1 MIAVFELGVVGMMVY
16 LLVYQQG
23 RFEAVSYL
31 QIVGITALVYFLQ
44 WICIW
49 IVGHVF
55 LSVKNYANAIEQ
67 YYSLRALVC
76 LLMYPLLVIAVN
88 IPYMMVVEI
97 VLGVIVGIYVILLS
111 SKLLWLFYKNIM
123 SLVYTVLYIVCLE
136 CIPAAAVMIWAKQIV

>member
-1 MIAVFELGVVGMMVY
+1 MTAVFELGVVGMMVY

-23 RFEAVSYL
+23 AFEAVSYL
-31 QIVGITALVYFLQ
+31 QVVGITALVYFLQ

-76 LLMYPLLVIAVN
+76 LLMYPFLVIAVN
-88 IPYMMVVEI
+88 IPNIMMVKI
-97 VLGVIVGIYVILLS
+97 ALGVIAGIFVLLLLS
-111 SKLLWLFYKNIM
+111 KLFLLFYKNVL
-123 SLVYTVLYIVCLE
+123 SLVYIALYIVCLE
-136 CIPAAAVMIWAKQIV
+136 CIPAATVMMWAKQVV